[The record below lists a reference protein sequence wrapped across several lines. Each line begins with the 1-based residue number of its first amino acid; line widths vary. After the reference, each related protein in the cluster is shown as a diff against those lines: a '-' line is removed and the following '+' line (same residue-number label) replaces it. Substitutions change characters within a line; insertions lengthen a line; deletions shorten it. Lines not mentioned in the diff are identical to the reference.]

1 MARQNSSVRRVRP
14 RRKSK
19 GFKVVPN
26 SLTWR
31 WSGNLSVIE
40 RAEPWYCLNVVF
52 RHSLVIVLFT
62 RNVELFAQLTGH
74 RRKGVSVS
82 ESTTNVWRRNPH
94 RHPPNPTWESWWF
107 EGGGG
112 VYLLDD
118 VLSWPFSVLFEMTLN
133 ILDIAPPSP
142 LSDIIMLKL
151 EIETCSKAS
160 APSGSAGEA
169 SGCTDSMAWSER
181 FNHLILLSVL
191 MPTSDFSVRRCE
203 SSACI
208 QTHWR
213 CDQLPGNT
221 VNEWHVH
228 LKCVEAGGRIYL
240 AVVETS
246 P

>member
-1 MARQNSSVRRVRP
+1 MERKSVRHWARGAVILFKR
-14 RRKSK
+14 
-19 GFKVVPN
+19 GFQTFSSHSVVH
-26 SLTWR
+26 TKR
-31 WSGNLSVIE
+31 WALCTAHWSQKE
-40 RAEPWYCLNVVF
+40 R
-52 RHSLVIVLFT
+52 
-62 RNVELFAQLTGH
+62 
-74 RRKGVSVS
+74 SVS
-82 ESTTNVWRRNPH
+82 LRKYHKCVETEPPPPPTQSNMRELMVWG
-94 RHPPNPTWESWWF
+94 E
-107 EGGGG
+107 GG
-112 VYLLDD
+112 VYFLDD